1 MSVFYKK
8 RRFCKKNARHEKK
21 IPFSRKKRYISSQ
34 KTLSGFITLTRER
47 KNMNKKILVASAV
60 LAAVSMSFGMDTWVG
75 ANSEYRVE
83 TGFDDGSDTYGY
95 WYDYNDNKETADNGP
110 GSSKIVWPVDK
121 GNGYS
126 DEAMDPI
133 IDACKGVC
141 GTATLGGPYK
151 YPFVGVGFN
160 LSGGDQGPNDISSW
174 GGICIAFKS
183 TGIDPAL
190 EIAPADE
197 GTVTGY
203 NNFKASLKIKASE
216 AVVDLPWTSFKQESG
231 WGNKVDQSVVLASAA
246 AIKFKIAG
254 TAGKS
259 TEFNIAKIGELG
271 KCGTVAIKNAA
282 SISSM
287 KASLAGRTLA
297 LSGVKAGATVEVINL
312 QGQVVLKSVL
322 NASSASLNLA
332 SFDAGVYMVRVAGAA
347 NFSQKIVL
355 K

>member
-1 MSVFYKK
+1 
-8 RRFCKKNARHEKK
+8 
-21 IPFSRKKRYISSQ
+21 
-34 KTLSGFITLTRER
+34 
-47 KNMNKKILVASAV
+47 MNKKILVASAV

-95 WYDYNDNKETADNGP
+95 WYDYNDNKETANNGP

-133 IDACKGVC
+133 IDACGGVC

-160 LSGGDQGPNDISSW
+160 LSGGVQGPNDISSW

-183 TGIDPAL
+183 TGIAPAL

-203 NNFKASLKIKASE
+203 NNFKASLKIQASE

-254 TAGKS
+254 TEGKS

-271 KCGTVAIKNAA
+271 KCGAVPGPIAIKNAG